1 MDAPFF
7 FKYKGKIMTEREAV
21 NEILLSLN
29 ELPLTDSDVI
39 DDIQTAII
47 CQAELRLARKKILV
61 QGWFFNTL
69 DIDLYPNTEGYI
81 PIPNTFLS
89 VDGGATE
96 TELVVRDWKL
106 FDKANL
112 TYIFDEAKNCI
123 VIEDISFDDIPF
135 TIADYIVQSAALQ
148 AYIKVI
154 GSSDDVRIRQEALI
168 LSRIEALRE
177 DARNIDGNLLDSDH
191 VTGLVTR

>member
-96 TELVVRDWKL
+96 ADLIVRDWKL

-123 VIEDISFDDIPF
+123 VIEDITFDDIPF

>member
-1 MDAPFF
+1 
-7 FKYKGKIMTEREAV
+7 MTEREAV

-96 TELVVRDWKL
+96 ADLIVRDWKL

-112 TYIFDEAKNCI
+112 TYIFDEPKNCI